1 MDREEALN
9 TLAAP
14 YARALR
20 LAAAGRTHVEIADDL
35 GIEPAA
41 VAALLDIGAR
51 KLARVMG
58 GDAPVPPEDAPT

>member
-1 MDREEALN
+1 MDRDEALD

-20 LAAAGRTHVEIADDL
+20 LADAGRTHVEIGDDL

-51 KLARVMG
+51 KLARAMG
-58 GDAPVPPEDAPT
+58 RDPPASPDDAPT